1 MSELLIPLDN
11 YLAAGL
17 HIGTQQKTHDMEKY
31 IFRVRSD
38 GLYVLDV
45 HKTDERLKYV
55 AKFLAQYE
63 PDDILVVATRQY
75 GQAPVKKFGEVTGCK
90 TIPGRFIPGTL
101 TNPSYAKFIEPK
113 VIVVTDPRSDS
124 QAILESKQN
133 GIPVVALCDSENL
146 LANVDI
152 CVPSNNKGRKA
163 IALIY
168 WLLARQLLRER
179 GVIGE
184 DEDLDLEPSNSFE
197 FPFFFYLFFYYFSVF
212 SIFFCF
218 LFF

>member
-75 GQAPVKKFGEVTGCK
+75 GQAPVKKFGEITGAK

-184 DEDLDLEPSNSFE
+184 DEDLDLEPSDFE
-197 FPFFFYLFFYYFSVF
+197 LKF
-212 SIFFCF
+212 
-218 LFF
+218 